1 MTGFKPFLSLSW
13 LYQDDLFEYNIRVI
27 VNTRVNIHETNNYG
41 KTNVTG
47 MSNPSTEWFLKT
59 LHRERQQ
66 KKKKQ
71 PMKKTADDKVIR

>member
-1 MTGFKPFLSLSW
+1 M
-13 LYQDDLFEYNIRVI
+13 I

-47 MSNPSTEWFLKT
+47 MSNPSAEWFLKT

-71 PMKKTADDKVIR
+71 PMQKLPMRKFYVEIIMKCRWILLLLLLLLLL